1 MTDKGDIILIDDKS
15 LEPKYKQI
23 IDAILRCINNG
34 KLQPGDRIPS
44 LNEVSERH
52 YLAKDTVQRAYME
65 LRERG
70 IIHSVPGKGF
80 FIKAEYVDAPVRIL
94 LIFNKLTAY
103 KKTIFNAFT
112 RVLSIHATVDLQVH
126 HYDEQIFE
134 NIIKSNIGNYHH
146 YVIMPFFYEYTDH
159 LKNLLT
165 LIPQEKLLLLNRN
178 LDFMPDTNSVY
189 EDFKNDVYSILNSYN
204 AELREYKRLF
214 LLFPDDPM
222 SNREIISGFEQFCKS
237 NNIPPNVMTG
247 TSDLDLQDG
256 DLCIVIDDDDL
267 VEVIKFAKKN
277 RLTVGEN
284 LGIISYNDTSLKEVL
299 ENGIS
304 VISTDFEKMG
314 ETAAEMILA
323 GKKGKIKNPFKMI
336 RRSSF

>member
-1 MTDKGDIILIDDKS
+1 
-15 LEPKYKQI
+15 
-23 IDAILRCINNG
+23 
-34 KLQPGDRIPS
+34 
-44 LNEVSERH
+44 
-52 YLAKDTVQRAYME
+52 
-65 LRERG
+65 
-70 IIHSVPGKGF
+70 
-80 FIKAEYVDAPVRIL
+80 
-94 LIFNKLTAY
+94 
-103 KKTIFNAFT
+103 
-112 RVLSIHATVDLQVH
+112 VH

-165 LIPQEKLLLLNRN
+165 LIPQEKLLLLNRD
-178 LDFMPDTNSVY
+178 LGFMPDTNSVY